1 MVLSKWLNTDPRL
14 ILLDE
19 PTRGIDIGAKQEIYS
34 IIERLLQKGVA
45 VIMVSSEIPELLG
58 VCDKVVVLKNGQ
70 QVCELTNDKD
80 LHAAALLEAA
90 MGGE

>member
-1 MVLSKWLNTDPRL
+1 
-14 ILLDE
+14 
-19 PTRGIDIGAKQEIYS
+19 
-34 IIERLLQKGVA
+34 
-45 VIMVSSEIPELLG
+45 MVSSEIPELLG